1 MNREQRV
8 FFDEVKKDEAFQAIL
23 KKVEENHGS
32 KVKRLVRT
40 AQQGKQFY
48 FTLILENYELLE
60 VTLTAGRLGHMAA
73 LECEVE
79 VY

>member
-1 MNREQRV
+1 MNNEHRT
-8 FFDEVKKDEAFQAIL
+8 FFEEVKKDEAFQTIL
-23 KKVEENHGS
+23 KQIEINHGS
-32 KVKRLVRT
+32 SVKRIART
-40 AQQGKQFY
+40 ASQGKQF
-48 FTLILENYELLE
+48 FCTVILENYELLE